1 MVKIVDTKSYVN
13 ESKRTIVTVIEDE
26 IGNEFRGQ
34 SYCSVDDEFDKDF
47 GEKLAYL
54 RAKRK
59 MIRYYRG
66 IYEHNLKNARE
77 QMTHYEEKFGKEINK
92 HNNILEKVE
101 NAIDEMLNSN

>member
-1 MVKIVDTKSYVN
+1 MRIYQIFLKLLKLSNVIHIMITTFKMVKIVDTKSYVN

-34 SYCSVDDEFDKDF
+34 SYCSIDDEFDKDF

-77 QMTHYEEKFGKEINK
+77 QMK
-92 HNNILEKVE
+92 
-101 NAIDEMLNSN
+101 

>member
-13 ESKRTIVTVIEDE
+13 EAKRTIVTVIEDE

-34 SYCSVDDEFDKDF
+34 SYCSVDDEFNKDF

-59 MIRYYRG
+59 MIRYYKS
-66 IYEHNLKNARE
+66 IYEHNLKRARE
-77 QMTHYEEKFGKEINK
+77 EMAHYEDKFGKAITQ
-92 HNNILEKVE
+92 HSNILDKVE
-101 NAIDEMLNSN
+101 SAINEMLSVE

>member
-13 ESKRTIVTVIEDE
+13 EAKRTIVTVVEDE

-34 SYCSVDDEFDKDF
+34 SYCSVDDEFNKDF

-66 IYEHNLKNARE
+66 IYEHNLKRARE
-77 QMTHYEEKFGKEINK
+77 EMAHYEERFGKEISK
-92 HNNILEKVE
+92 HNEILDKVE
-101 NAIDEMLNSN
+101 SAIDEMLGAE